1 MKNDVVRWRSAANA
15 EIGNESKSGKSNLSV
30 SAICKV
36 VAVASKNTRE
46 ASNESISKE
55 SESSCSKECQ
65 QLHQPQH
72 KQFQLQKQ
80 QQQKYCDSK
89 ENSRNAITTNSFLVN
104 TPYSSIQSQNYAIN
118 QNATSNK
125 SRRHF
130 EQKQLQQQ
138 QQQDKLQAKYVK
150 PRTFIY
156 AKHFNRILLNCVHLN
171 WSVVVLVLILL
182 CSLNV
187 GFVFVPSVS
196 AAIAAHASDG
206 AAAVN
211 EIGNNL
217 TLILSALPYE
227 LDYAESG
234 DSGRGDSRGVEHFT
248 HTWAVHIPNGDN
260 NGLVEQ
266 VARDH
271 GFINLGKIFDDHYH
285 FSHHKVSKRS
295 LAPSL
300 PHQTRLDGD
309 HRVQWAKQQ
318 QAKSRRKRDY
328 IRMRPS
334 RTSSRALSQVDTVPL
349 NDPKW
354 PQMWYLNRGG
364 GLDMNVVPAWQ
375 AGITGRGIVVT
386 ILDDGLESDHPDIEH
401 NYDPDAS
408 YDVNSHDNDPMP
420 HYDMTD
426 SNRHGTRCAGEV
438 AATANNSICAVG
450 IAFGASVGGV
460 RMLDGDVTD
469 AVEARS
475 LSLNPQ
481 HIDIYSA
488 SWGPDDDGKTVDGPG
503 ELAQRAFIEGV
514 TKGRQGKGSIF
525 IWASGNG
532 GRELDNCNCDGYTNS
547 IWTLSISSATEE
559 GHVPWY
565 SEKCSSTLATT
576 YSSGGQSEKQVVT
589 TDLHHSCTVSHTGTS
604 ASAPL
609 AAGIA
614 ALVLESN
621 TNLTWR
627 DLQHIVV
634 RTAKP
639 ANLRDPTWSKNGVGR
654 RISHSFGYGLMDA
667 AAMVKVARNWKTVPE
682 QQRCEINAPHVDKVI
697 PPRSYITLQ
706 LTVKHCSS
714 VNYLEHVQAK
724 ITLTSQRRG
733 DIQLN
738 LKSPAGT
745 KVTLLTSRIHD
756 VSRSGFNQW
765 PFMSVHTWGES
776 PHGNW
781 QLEIHNEGRYMGH
794 ALLREWSLIFY
805 GTTQPIDP
813 NDPIST
819 PRANSAENT
828 TPNSNAASA
837 TTNLHQIYSPQ
848 YPRISSNNIGS
859 SSNLAAS
866 SIVGAINAMSAGG
879 GVKIPIKMPMPLNK
893 SVYTAANGANNPLL
907 NLASGNSKKQ
917 QQLYK
922 QQQQPI
928 QPPSYQQI
936 SATYGVVL
944 SSQTVVKPSKNG
956 KGKGKSS
963 EKGNGKGYGNG
974 GGAGNKSTSNKKEQS
989 GTTNTKNKFYRISQQ
1004 QQHQSGN
1011 GNGKKNGKSSQQAG
1025 RSKAQQSAE
1034 RLHAFEDKMSRKVI
1048 GEITTT
1054 PTIISTRTNYA
1065 AHNNNNNPNKSSIF
1079 SDTSARASLTTKTA
1093 SKTSTTQLTS
1103 YSKLPIK
1110 ATKQIKES
1118 LLPLQTHEKLTVAS
1132 FADTRIPK
1140 LFERYEKIQAIFPEF
1155 QPYQGPKEKD
1165 TTAAAAATVSKAEKR
1180 KLAAAVGISPLDY
1193 EAETFRPMLG
1203 PAIVGSSE
1211 SVGGGAGSVSKPS
1224 RENIKKSSPS
1234 FVPDERIIKK
1244 QQLLLAAAGVSGG
1257 TQRPIG
1263 GVVGVL
1269 PNRKGSSSST
1279 ADSSDAQITQWDL
1292 IFYGTEIPAQPE
1304 DVVHISDG
1312 LFGNDMA
1319 HNDIEYDS
1327 NLHERNMQQVGESM
1341 ANDKTNTSCLKAT
1354 PDQRCLDCAMP
1365 TYFYNGHCY
1374 EQCPMHTYSIT
1385 NDEHKDEEPQTPP
1398 NVESAN
1404 LNDNTISKSSSLTD
1418 DDDELQSIDRRR
1430 RKSAGVR
1437 LYADTSEPQKPL
1449 RLRRCEKCD
1458 ISCQRCYGALN
1469 SQCSTCPPGSQLR
1482 KIPQTNET
1490 FCYIFA
1496 ERSSGNS
1503 RDGFYNAVVQTIES
1517 VEHNRGMHATSV
1529 TYLSVIMVPALLVI
1543 VAIALVSLARHNSM
1557 RVAFWKRDGAAVSG
1571 GSSVGLADVNYDRV
1585 ALLTDDNDYDDDDVD
1600 DQAVAEVEDGVS
1612 IAMRPYR
1619 DEFTRSYANDAT
1631 INIPLEPSIIE
1642 AVVEE
1647 ESDSEDELFDSLY
1660 RGRK

>member
-1 MKNDVVRWRSAANA
+1 M
-15 EIGNESKSGKSNLSV
+15 
-30 SAICKV
+30 
-36 VAVASKNTRE
+36 
-46 ASNESISKE
+46 
-55 SESSCSKECQ
+55 
-65 QLHQPQH
+65 P
-72 KQFQLQKQ
+72 
-80 QQQKYCDSK
+80 
-89 ENSRNAITTNSFLVN
+89 
-104 TPYSSIQSQNYAIN
+104 
-118 QNATSNK
+118 
-125 SRRHF
+125 
-130 EQKQLQQQ
+130 
-138 QQQDKLQAKYVK
+138 
-150 PRTFIY
+150 
-156 AKHFNRILLNCVHLN
+156 IL
-171 WSVVVLVLILL
+171 
-182 CSLNV
+182 
-187 GFVFVPSVS
+187 
-196 AAIAAHASDG
+196 
-206 AAAVN
+206 
-211 EIGNNL
+211 
-217 TLILSALPYE
+217 
-227 LDYAESG
+227 
-234 DSGRGDSRGVEHFT
+234 
-248 HTWAVHIPNGDN
+248 
-260 NGLVEQ
+260 
-266 VARDH
+266 
-271 GFINLGKIFDDHYH
+271 KIFDDHYH
-285 FSHHKVSKRS
+285 FSHHTVSKRS
-295 LAPSL
+295 LTPSV
-300 PHQTRLDGD
+300 PHQTRLDND
-309 HRVQWAKQQ
+309 ERVHWAKQQ

-354 PQMWYLNRGG
+354 AQMWYLNRGG

-375 AGITGRGIVVT
+375 AGITGKGIVVT

-532 GRELDNCNCDGYTNS
+532 GREFDNCNCDGYTNS

-639 ANLRDPTWSKNGVGR
+639 ANLRDPTWSKNGIGR

-745 KVTLLTSRIHD
+745 KVTLLTSRVHD

-776 PHGNW
+776 PHGDW

-813 NDPIST
+813 NDPVST

-828 TPNSNAASA
+828 TPNSNAAST

-848 YPRISSNNIGS
+848 YPRISSNNIANN
-859 SSNLAAS
+859 NLATNV
-866 SIVGAINAMSAGG
+866 VGAINTMPGG
-879 GVKIPIKMPMPLNK
+879 GVKIPIKLPSPLNK

-907 NLASGNSKKQ
+907 NVATGSSKKQQ

-922 QQQQPI
+922 QQQQT

-936 SATYGVVL
+936 SATYGVIL
-944 SSQTVVKPSKNG
+944 GSQSGKAGKNG
-956 KGKGKSS
+956 KGKGKSG
-963 EKGNGKGYGNG
+963 EKGSGKGSGNG
-974 GGAGNKSTSNKKEQS
+974 GGGNKSASNKKEQ
-989 GTTNTKNKFYRISQQ
+989 TTATNTKNKFYRISQQ
-1004 QQHQSGN
+1004 QQQSGN
-1011 GNGKKNGKSSQQAG
+1011 GNGKSNGKPSQQGG
-1025 RSKAQQSAE
+1025 RIKAQSAE
-1034 RLHAFEDKMSRKVI
+1034 RLQSYDDKMSRKVI

-1054 PTIISTRTNYA
+1054 TT
-1065 AHNNNNNPNKSSIF
+1065 
-1079 SDTSARASLTTKTA
+1079 TSANTNTKSNNAYGSGRTKVKSDPEGATALATPGSSTTNAASKTA
-1093 SKTSTTQLTS
+1093 STQISS
-1103 YSKLPIK
+1103 YAKLPVK

-1165 TTAAAAATVSKAEKR
+1165 TTAAAAAAAAAALAEKR
-1180 KLAAAVGISPLDY
+1180 KLAAAVAISPLDY

-1203 PAIVGSSE
+1203 PMNSDASGSGNSNGI
-1211 SVGGGAGSVSKPS
+1211 SGSKPS
-1224 RENIKKSSPS
+1224 RENAKKSSPS
-1234 FVPDERIIKK
+1234 FVPDQKIIKK

-1263 GVVGVL
+1263 GVLGVL
-1269 PNRKGSSSST
+1269 PNRKGSS
-1279 ADSSDAQITQWDL
+1279 DSSSSNAQITQWDL
-1292 IFYGTEIPAQPE
+1292 IFYGTETPAQPE
-1304 DVVHISDG
+1304 DTVHISDG
-1312 LFGNDMA
+1312 LFGNDMG
-1319 HNDIEYDS
+1319 HNDIEYDA
-1327 NLHERNMQQVGESM
+1327 NLQWRNMQQVGESSAM

-1354 PDQRCLDCAMP
+1354 ADQRCLECAMP

-1374 EQCPMHTYSIT
+1374 DQCPTHTYSISSDS
-1385 NDEHKDEEPQTPP
+1385 NKD
-1398 NVESAN
+1398 AN
-1404 LNDNTISKSSSLTD
+1404 PTASGAQNDNIISKVSEAD
-1418 DDDELQSIDRRR
+1418 EDELQSIDRRR
-1430 RKSAGVR
+1430 RTRHEAVR
-1437 LYADTSEPQKPL
+1437 LYADTSELLEPA
-1449 RLRRCEKCD
+1449 RLRRCERCD
-1458 ISCQRCYGALN
+1458 VSCQRCYGPLN

-1490 FCYIFA
+1490 YCYIFA

-1503 RDGFYNAVVQTIES
+1503 HDGRYTAKVETINS
-1517 VEHNRGMHATSV
+1517 VERGKGSNAMTSV
-1529 TYLSVIMVPALLVI
+1529 IILMLIMVPALLILIVVI
-1543 VAIALVSLARHNSM
+1543 FVARTRRNNTRLPFFRRDVGAGNAVMLPN
-1557 RVAFWKRDGAAVSG
+1557 VA
-1571 GSSVGLADVNYDRV
+1571 YDRV
-1585 ALLTDDNDYDDDDVD
+1585 ALLTDDDEGEGEECEEADVAKEEHGD
-1600 DQAVAEVEDGVS
+1600 RVGVR
-1612 IAMRPYR
+1612 AYR
-1619 DEFTRSYANDAT
+1619 DEVT
-1631 INIPLEPSIIE
+1631 ICELSGGDDGTVEIDLTPTIIE
-1642 AVVEE
+1642 AVGMSE
-1647 ESDSEDELFDSLY
+1647 SEDAAEN
-1660 RGRK
+1660 GN

>member
-1 MKNDVVRWRSAANA
+1 
-15 EIGNESKSGKSNLSV
+15 
-30 SAICKV
+30 
-36 VAVASKNTRE
+36 
-46 ASNESISKE
+46 
-55 SESSCSKECQ
+55 
-65 QLHQPQH
+65 
-72 KQFQLQKQ
+72 
-80 QQQKYCDSK
+80 
-89 ENSRNAITTNSFLVN
+89 
-104 TPYSSIQSQNYAIN
+104 
-118 QNATSNK
+118 
-125 SRRHF
+125 
-130 EQKQLQQQ
+130 
-138 QQQDKLQAKYVK
+138 
-150 PRTFIY
+150 
-156 AKHFNRILLNCVHLN
+156 
-171 WSVVVLVLILL
+171 
-182 CSLNV
+182 
-187 GFVFVPSVS
+187 
-196 AAIAAHASDG
+196 
-206 AAAVN
+206 
-211 EIGNNL
+211 
-217 TLILSALPYE
+217 
-227 LDYAESG
+227 
-234 DSGRGDSRGVEHFT
+234 
-248 HTWAVHIPNGDN
+248 
-260 NGLVEQ
+260 
-266 VARDH
+266 
-271 GFINLGKIFDDHYH
+271 
-285 FSHHKVSKRS
+285 
-295 LAPSL
+295 
-300 PHQTRLDGD
+300 
-309 HRVQWAKQQ
+309 
-318 QAKSRRKRDY
+318 
-328 IRMRPS
+328 MRPS

-375 AGITGRGIVVT
+375 AGITGKGIVVT

-401 NYDPDAS
+401 NYDPQAS

-532 GRELDNCNCDGYTNS
+532 GREFDNCNCDGYTNS

-576 YSSGGQSEKQVVT
+576 YSSGGQTEKQVVT

-639 ANLRDPTWSKNGVGR
+639 ANLRDPTWSRNGVGR

-667 AAMVKVARNWKTVPE
+667 AAMVKVARTWKTVPE

-776 PHGNW
+776 PHGDW

-805 GTTQPIDP
+805 GTTLPIDP
-813 NDPIST
+813 NDPVST

-828 TPNSNAASA
+828 TPNSNAAST

-848 YPRISSNNIGS
+848 YPRISSNNVGS
-859 SSNLAAS
+859 SGGINGNSAAA
-866 SIVGAINAMSAGG
+866 ILGAINAMPGG
-879 GVKIPIKMPMPLNK
+879 GVKIPIKLPTTSNK

-907 NLASGNSKKQ
+907 NVAGGSSKKQQQQQQQ

-922 QQQQPI
+922 QQQQL
-928 QPPSYQQI
+928 QAPSYQQI
-936 SATYGVVL
+936 SATYGVIL
-944 SSQTVVKPSKNG
+944 GSQSGKPSKGG
-956 KGKGKSS
+956 KGKGKSG
-963 EKGNGKGYGNG
+963 EKGNGG
-974 GGAGNKSTSNKKEQS
+974 GGGGGGKGGGGGNKSSANKKEQS
-989 GTTNTKNKFYRISQQ
+989 STSNTKNKFYRISQQ
-1004 QQHQSGN
+1004 QQPGGN
-1011 GNGKKNGKSSQQAG
+1011 SKSNGKSSQQGGG
-1025 RSKAQQSAE
+1025 RAKAQSAE
-1034 RLHAFEDKMSRKVI
+1034 RLQGFDDKMSRKVI

-1054 PTIISTRTNYA
+1054 
-1065 AHNNNNNPNKSSIF
+1065 
-1079 SDTSARASLTTKTA
+1079 TTTTTTA
-1093 SKTSTTQLTS
+1093 STSNARPNSSGKAAKKSNVADIGSDLANNAAKTTATQMTS
-1103 YSKLPIK
+1103 YSKLPVK

-1118 LLPLQTHEKLTVAS
+1118 LLPMQTHEKLTAAT

-1165 TTAAAAATVSKAEKR
+1165 TTAAAAAAAIAAAKAEKR
-1180 KLAAAVGISPLDY
+1180 KQAAAAAAAISTMDY

-1203 PAIVGSSE
+1203 AMNGGSSSE
-1211 SVGGGAGSVSKPS
+1211 NGNNKGAGGGGGNGSGSKPS
-1224 RENIKKSSPS
+1224 RENTKKSSPS
-1234 FVPDERIIKK
+1234 FVPDQKIIKK

-1263 GVVGVL
+1263 GVLGVL
-1269 PNRKGSSSST
+1269 PNRKESG
-1279 ADSSDAQITQWDL
+1279 SSDAQITQWDL
-1292 IFYGTEIPAQPE
+1292 IFYGTETPAQPE
-1304 DVVHISDG
+1304 DAVHISDG
-1312 LFGNDMA
+1312 LFGNDMG
-1319 HNDIEYDS
+1319 HNDIEYDA
-1327 NLHERNMQQVGESM
+1327 NLQWRNMQQRDVLTTLPAGNLPMSL
-1341 ANDKTNTSCLKAT
+1341 AVVAARLFGRQTRFCL
-1354 PDQRCLDCAMP
+1354 
-1365 TYFYNGHCY
+1365 
-1374 EQCPMHTYSIT
+1374 
-1385 NDEHKDEEPQTPP
+1385 
-1398 NVESAN
+1398 
-1404 LNDNTISKSSSLTD
+1404 SSSLSHQSPATIRGAFDLATTSLTSLCGTKCSARTD
-1418 DDDELQSIDRRR
+1418 L
-1430 RKSAGVR
+1430 V
-1437 LYADTSEPQKPL
+1437 
-1449 RLRRCEKCD
+1449 
-1458 ISCQRCYGALN
+1458 
-1469 SQCSTCPPGSQLR
+1469 
-1482 KIPQTNET
+1482 
-1490 FCYIFA
+1490 
-1496 ERSSGNS
+1496 
-1503 RDGFYNAVVQTIES
+1503 
-1517 VEHNRGMHATSV
+1517 
-1529 TYLSVIMVPALLVI
+1529 LLV
-1543 VAIALVSLARHNSM
+1543 
-1557 RVAFWKRDGAAVSG
+1557 
-1571 GSSVGLADVNYDRV
+1571 
-1585 ALLTDDNDYDDDDVD
+1585 
-1600 DQAVAEVEDGVS
+1600 E
-1612 IAMRPYR
+1612 
-1619 DEFTRSYANDAT
+1619 
-1631 INIPLEPSIIE
+1631 
-1642 AVVEE
+1642 
-1647 ESDSEDELFDSLY
+1647 
-1660 RGRK
+1660 

>member
-1 MKNDVVRWRSAANA
+1 MKNDVVRWSLAPNAQDASDSTPNKSKSKNNSNNFPTINAAVAHQSAATA
-15 EIGNESKSGKSNLSV
+15 Y
-30 SAICKV
+30 
-36 VAVASKNTRE
+36 E
-46 ASNESISKE
+46 ASNGGWLFSGQPRHIQRQMQQQYCDTNASFLNATTATTTTSSYSVIPRPHSISHNAIKRK
-55 SESSCSKECQ
+55 SKFATSSSNT
-65 QLHQPQH
+65 LSRHFHAP
-72 KQFQLQKQ
+72 Q
-80 QQQKYCDSK
+80 QQQ
-89 ENSRNAITTNSFLVN
+89 E
-104 TPYSSIQSQNYAIN
+104 Q
-118 QNATSNK
+118 TSNTHHHH
-125 SRRHF
+125 RR
-130 EQKQLQQQ
+130 QRK
-138 QQQDKLQAKYVK
+138 VK
-150 PRTFIY
+150 ARTF
-156 AKHFNRILLNCVHLN
+156 AALHLNRILLNCVQLN
-171 WSVVVLVLILL
+171 VFLVFLL
-182 CSLNV
+182 CTLNV
-187 GFVFVPSVS
+187 GFAIVPSVS
-196 AAIAAHASDG
+196 AAIVNNTSVSLTGGAVNALDGGVTYQLDYEESDSGTESDG
-206 AAAVN
+206 AA
-211 EIGNNL
+211 GH
-217 TLILSALPYE
+217 Y
-227 LDYAESG
+227 
-234 DSGRGDSRGVEHFT
+234 T
-248 HTWAVHIPNGDN
+248 HTWAVHIPDGDN
-260 NGLVEQ
+260 GVADQ

-271 GFINLGKIFDDHYH
+271 GFVNMGKIFENHYH
-285 FSHHKVSKRS
+285 FAHHKVSKRS
-295 LAPSL
+295 LTPSQ
-300 PHQTRLDGD
+300 PHQTRLDED
-309 HRVQWAKQQ
+309 HRVHWAKQQ
-318 QAKSRRKRDY
+318 QAKSRQKRDY

-354 PQMWYLNRGG
+354 AQMWYLNRGG

-375 AGITGRGIVVT
+375 AGITGKGIVVT

-532 GRELDNCNCDGYTNS
+532 GREFDNCNCDGYTNS

-639 ANLRDPTWSKNGVGR
+639 ANLRDPTWSRNGVGR

-667 AAMVKVARNWKTVPE
+667 AAMVQVARKWKTVPE

-776 PHGNW
+776 PHGDW

-805 GTTQPIDP
+805 GTTLPIDP
-813 NDPIST
+813 NDPVST
-819 PRANSAENT
+819 PRTNSAENT
-828 TPNSNAASA
+828 TPNSNAAST

-848 YPRISSNNIGS
+848 YPRISSNNVGS
-859 SSNLAAS
+859 SSSSNAAAG
-866 SIVGAINAMSAGG
+866 IVGAINAMPGG
-879 GVKIPIKMPMPLNK
+879 GVKIPIKLPTPSNK

-907 NLASGNSKKQ
+907 NVANGNIKKQ
-917 QQLYK
+917 QQVYK
-922 QQQQPI
+922 QQQQQI
-928 QPPSYQQI
+928 QSPSYQQI
-936 SATYGVVL
+936 SATYGVIL
-944 SSQTVVKPSKNG
+944 GSQNGKTGKGG
-956 KGKGKSS
+956 KGKGKSG
-963 EKGNGKGYGNG
+963 EKGNGGKNG
-974 GGAGNKSTSNKKEQS
+974 GGGGGNKSSTNKKEQPAS
-989 GTTNTKNKFYRISQQ
+989 ANAKNKFYRLSQQ
-1004 QQHQSGN
+1004 QQSGSGN
-1011 GNGKKNGKSSQQAG
+1011 GKSTGKSAQQGG
-1025 RSKAQQSAE
+1025 RTKAQSAE
-1034 RLHAFEDKMSRKVI
+1034 RLQGYDDKMSRKVV

-1054 PTIISTRTNYA
+1054 TTTTTTSTDVRIS
-1065 AHNNNNNPNKSSIF
+1065 NNSQNGKKSNKSN
-1079 SDTSARASLTTKTA
+1079 SASSSTAIANNAAKTA
-1093 SKTSTTQLTS
+1093 ATQVTN
-1103 YSKLPIK
+1103 YSKLPVK
-1110 ATKQIKES
+1110 ATKQVKES

-1140 LFERYEKIQAIFPEF
+1140 LFEHYEKIQAIFPEF
-1155 QPYQGPKEKD
+1155 QPYQGPKGKD
-1165 TTAAAAATVSKAEKR
+1165 ITAAAATAAVATKAEKR
-1180 KLAAAVGISPLDY
+1180 KQAATAGISPLDY

-1203 PAIVGSSE
+1203 AGNSASSE
-1211 SVGGGAGSVSKPS
+1211 SPSNNKNSNSGGSASKPS
-1224 RENIKKSSPS
+1224 RENAKKSSPS
-1234 FVPDERIIKK
+1234 FVPDQKIIKK
-1244 QQLLLAAAGVSGG
+1244 QQLLLAAAGMSGG

-1263 GVVGVL
+1263 GVLGVL
-1269 PNRKGSSSST
+1269 PNRK
-1279 ADSSDAQITQWDL
+1279 DSSDSNAQITQWDL
-1292 IFYGTEIPAQPE
+1292 IFYGTETPAQPE
-1304 DVVHISDG
+1304 DTVHISDG

-1319 HNDIEYDS
+1319 HNDIEYDA
-1327 NLHERNMQQVGESM
+1327 NLQWRNMQQVVEPSAM
-1341 ANDKTNTSCLKAT
+1341 ANDKTNASCLKAT
-1354 PDQRCLDCAMP
+1354 SDQRCLECATP
-1365 TYFYNGHCY
+1365 TYYYNGHCY
-1374 EQCPMHTYSIT
+1374 EQCPTHTFAIISDSIAAT
-1385 NDEHKDEEPQTPP
+1385 GT
-1398 NVESAN
+1398 AT
-1404 LNDNTISKSSSLTD
+1404 LNDKTTSKTSVA

-1430 RKSAGVR
+1430 EAVR
-1437 LYADTSEPQKPL
+1437 LYADTSKPL
-1449 RLRRCEKCD
+1449 EPIHLRRCEKCD
-1458 ISCQRCYGALN
+1458 NSCLRCYGPFN

-1482 KIPQTNET
+1482 KIPRTNET

-1496 ERSSGNS
+1496 ERSSGN
-1503 RDGFYNAVVQTIES
+1503 RLDGVFTAKVETINS
-1517 VEHNRGMHATSV
+1517 VEHNGTMNATSV
-1529 TYLSVIMVPALLVI
+1529 VYLTLILVPTLLIIFAIMFVSV
-1543 VAIALVSLARHNSM
+1543 ARRNNL
-1557 RVAFWKRDGAAVSG
+1557 RIPFWRNGNTA
-1571 GSSVGLADVNYDRV
+1571 GSVVTLPNVGYDRV
-1585 ALLTDDNDYDDDDVD
+1585 ALLTEGEDDGDEADDEEEHYIHSSVRTYHDELTPCVADD
-1600 DQAVAEVEDGVS
+1600 E
-1612 IAMRPYR
+1612 
-1619 DEFTRSYANDAT
+1619 AT
-1631 INIPLEPSIIE
+1631 IDIDLTPTIIE
-1642 AVVEE
+1642 AVDI
-1647 ESDSEDELFDSLY
+1647 SDSEEELFDSTQHN
-1660 RGRK
+1660 

>member
-1 MKNDVVRWRSAANA
+1 MKNDVVRWNSAAKA
-15 EIGNESKSGKSNLSV
+15 QIGSESATSKSKNQNNYSDYPTRNFAANNSSRW
-30 SAICKV
+30 SAN
-36 VAVASKNTRE
+36 AATTSGWAFRQP
-46 ASNESISKE
+46 AR
-55 SESSCSKECQ
+55 Q
-65 QLHQPQH
+65 LQLH
-72 KQFQLQKQ
+72 QLQKQ
-80 QQQKYCDSK
+80 QHCDT
-89 ENSRNAITTNSFLVN
+89 NASFLNATTTTTTTPTTSSYLVN
-104 TPYSSIQSQNYAIN
+104 TRHSVSQQ
-118 QNATSNK
+118 QNAIKHKSKKTSA
-125 SRRHF
+125 SSAYSRHF
-130 EQKQLQQQ
+130 QQQ
-138 QQQDKLQAKYVK
+138 QQQQQENQQQLRPQKQQHNHHYYHRRL
-150 PRTFIY
+150 PRRQQLAAGASRTSV
-156 AKHFNRILLNCVHLN
+156 ALHLNRILLNCVQL
-171 WSVVVLVLILL
+171 SVVLVFLL
-182 CSLNV
+182 CTLNV
-187 GFVFVPSVS
+187 GFVTLPSAS
-196 AAIAAHASDG
+196 AAIAT
-206 AAAVN
+206 AAAATSH
-211 EIGNNL
+211 GNQTAAGNAIDGVGGGDDL
-217 TLILSALPYE
+217 TLAAGWPFE
-227 LDYAESG
+227 LDYDEEGESG
-234 DSGRGDSRGVEHFT
+234 SAGNYT
-248 HTWAVHIPNGDN
+248 HTWAVHIPNGEESGVAD
-260 NGLVEQ
+260 Q

-271 GFINLGKIFDDHYH
+271 GFVNLGKIFDDHYH
-285 FSHHKVSKRS
+285 FAHHTVSKRS
-295 LAPSL
+295 LMPSV
-300 PHQTRLDGD
+300 PHQTRLDD
-309 HRVQWAKQQ
+309 DNRVHWAKQQ

-354 PQMWYLNRGG
+354 AQMWYLNRGG

-401 NYDPDAS
+401 NYDPEAS

-532 GRELDNCNCDGYTNS
+532 GREFDNCNCDGYTNS

-667 AAMVKVARNWKTVPE
+667 AAMVKAARNWKTVPE

-745 KVTLLTSRIHD
+745 KVTLLTPRIHD

-776 PHGNW
+776 PHGDW

-813 NDPIST
+813 NDPVST
-819 PRANSAENT
+819 PRAYSAENT
-828 TPNSNAASA
+828 TPNSNAAST

-848 YPRISSNNIGS
+848 YPRISSNNVGGGGGGGGS
-859 SSNLAAS
+859 FSNSATS
-866 SIVGAINAMSAGG
+866 VVGAINAMPGA
-879 GVKIPIKMPMPLNK
+879 GVKIPIKLPTPFNK
-893 SVYTAANGANNPLL
+893 SVYTAVNGANNPLL
-907 NLASGNSKKQ
+907 NVANGSSKKQ
-917 QQLYK
+917 QQQQQLYK
-922 QQQQPI
+922 LQQQQT

-936 SATYGVVL
+936 SATYGVIL
-944 SSQTVVKPSKNG
+944 GSQSGKAGKGG
-956 KGKGKSS
+956 KGKGKSG
-963 EKGNGKGYGNG
+963 EKGNGKGGGNG
-974 GGAGNKSTSNKKEQS
+974 GGGGSKSSANKKEQA
-989 GTTNTKNKFYRISQQ
+989 TATNTKNKFYRISQQ
-1004 QQHQSGN
+1004 QQQGGGGGGGGN
-1011 GNGKKNGKSSQQAG
+1011 GNSKSNGEKSSKQGGG
-1025 RSKAQQSAE
+1025 RSKAQSGE
-1034 RLHAFEDKMSRKVI
+1034 RLQGYDEKLSRKVI

-1054 PTIISTRTNYA
+1054 TTTSTSVNTK
-1065 AHNNNNNPNKSSIF
+1065 NNNQNIKANSNSKTALKADSASASSGAI
-1079 SDTSARASLTTKTA
+1079 STA
-1093 SKTSTTQLTS
+1093 SKTVATQMTS
-1103 YSKLPIK
+1103 YSKLPVK

-1118 LLPLQTHEKLTVAS
+1118 LLPMQTHEKLTVAS

-1140 LFERYEKIQAIFPEF
+1140 LFEHYEKIQAIFPEF

-1165 TTAAAAATVSKAEKR
+1165 TTAAAAAAAAAVAAEKR
-1180 KLAAAVGISPLDY
+1180 KLPAAAAGISPLDY

-1203 PAIVGSSE
+1203 AISGSSGE
-1211 SVGGGAGSVSKPS
+1211 NGNANGASGSGSKPS
-1224 RENIKKSSPS
+1224 RENAKKSSPS
-1234 FVPDERIIKK
+1234 FVPDQKIIKK
-1244 QQLLLAAAGVSGG
+1244 QQLLLAAAGLSGG

-1263 GVVGVL
+1263 GVLGVL
-1269 PNRKGSSSST
+1269 PNRKGS
-1279 ADSSDAQITQWDL
+1279 A
-1292 IFYGTEIPAQPE
+1292 
-1304 DVVHISDG
+1304 
-1312 LFGNDMA
+1312 
-1319 HNDIEYDS
+1319 S
-1327 NLHERNMQQVGESM
+1327 NGIGMILRN
-1341 ANDKTNTSCLKAT
+1341 A
-1354 PDQRCLDCAMP
+1354 
-1365 TYFYNGHCY
+1365 
-1374 EQCPMHTYSIT
+1374 
-1385 NDEHKDEEPQTPP
+1385 
-1398 NVESAN
+1398 
-1404 LNDNTISKSSSLTD
+1404 
-1418 DDDELQSIDRRR
+1418 
-1430 RKSAGVR
+1430 
-1437 LYADTSEPQKPL
+1437 
-1449 RLRRCEKCD
+1449 
-1458 ISCQRCYGALN
+1458 
-1469 SQCSTCPPGSQLR
+1469 
-1482 KIPQTNET
+1482 
-1490 FCYIFA
+1490 
-1496 ERSSGNS
+1496 
-1503 RDGFYNAVVQTIES
+1503 
-1517 VEHNRGMHATSV
+1517 
-1529 TYLSVIMVPALLVI
+1529 
-1543 VAIALVSLARHNSM
+1543 
-1557 RVAFWKRDGAAVSG
+1557 
-1571 GSSVGLADVNYDRV
+1571 
-1585 ALLTDDNDYDDDDVD
+1585 
-1600 DQAVAEVEDGVS
+1600 
-1612 IAMRPYR
+1612 
-1619 DEFTRSYANDAT
+1619 
-1631 INIPLEPSIIE
+1631 
-1642 AVVEE
+1642 
-1647 ESDSEDELFDSLY
+1647 
-1660 RGRK
+1660 

>member
-1 MKNDVVRWRSAANA
+1 MKNDVVRWSPVANA
-15 EIGNESKSGKSNLSV
+15 QSARESTPNKSKPFPSLNATRAHP
-30 SAICKV
+30 SAV
-36 VAVASKNTRE
+36 TAHA
-46 ASNESISKE
+46 ASNSGH
-55 SESSCSKECQ
+55 
-65 QLHQPQH
+65 L
-72 KQFQLQKQ
+72 QLQKQ
-80 QQQKYCDSK
+80 QQYCDTSASFLIATK
-89 ENSRNAITTNSFLVN
+89 PITTIKTSSYLIIPRQHSKRKSELASSSN
-104 TPYSSIQSQNYAIN
+104 TLSRHFQSQQRQIQTNN
-118 QNATSNK
+118 SH
-125 SRRHF
+125 RRRQH
-130 EQKQLQQQ
+130 E
-138 QQQDKLQAKYVK
+138 VK
-150 PRTFIY
+150 TRTF
-156 AKHFNRILLNCVHLN
+156 AALHLNRILLNCVQLN
-171 WSVVVLVLILL
+171 VFLVFLL
-182 CSLNV
+182 CTLNV
-187 GFVFVPSVS
+187 GFAIVPSVS
-196 AAIAAHASDG
+196 AAIVSNTSVLLVGGAVNALDDG
-206 AAAVN
+206 A
-211 EIGNNL
+211 
-217 TLILSALPYE
+217 TYQ
-227 LDYAESG
+227 LDYA
-234 DSGRGDSRGVEHFT
+234 GRGDSATDSEGAAGHYT
-248 HTWAVHIPNGDN
+248 HTWAVHIPSGDD
-260 NGLVEQ
+260 GVADQ

-271 GFINLGKIFDDHYH
+271 GFVNMGKIFENHYH
-285 FSHHKVSKRS
+285 FAHHKVSKRS
-295 LAPSL
+295 PTPSQS
-300 PHQTRLDGD
+300 HQIRLDED
-309 HRVQWAKQQ
+309 HRVQWARQQ
-318 QAKSRRKRDY
+318 QAKSRQKRDY

-354 PQMWYLNRGG
+354 AQMWYLNRGG

-375 AGITGRGIVVT
+375 AGITGKGIVVT

-532 GRELDNCNCDGYTNS
+532 GREFDNCNCDGYTNS

-639 ANLRDPTWSKNGVGR
+639 ANLRDPTWSRNGVGR

-667 AAMVKVARNWKTVPE
+667 AAMVQVARKWKTVPE

-776 PHGNW
+776 PHGDW

-805 GTTQPIDP
+805 GTTLPIDP
-813 NDPIST
+813 NDPVST

-828 TPNSNAASA
+828 TPNSNAAST

-848 YPRISSNNIGS
+848 YPRISSNNVGGS
-859 SSNLAAS
+859 SSNAATG
-866 SIVGAINAMSAGG
+866 IVGAINAMPGG
-879 GVKIPIKMPMPLNK
+879 GVKIPIKLPTPSNK

-907 NLASGNSKKQ
+907 NVANGSSKKQ

-922 QQQQPI
+922 QQQQI
-928 QPPSYQQI
+928 QPPGYQQI
-936 SATYGVVL
+936 SATYGVIL
-944 SSQTVVKPSKNG
+944 GSQSTKPGKG
-956 KGKGKSS
+956 TKGKGKSG
-963 EKGNGKGYGNG
+963 EKSNGGKG
-974 GGAGNKSTSNKKEQS
+974 GANKSSANKKEQPAS
-989 GTTNTKNKFYRISQQ
+989 TNTKNKFYRISQQ
-1004 QQHQSGN
+1004 QQQSGN
-1011 GNGKKNGKSSQQAG
+1011 GNSKSAGKSSQQGG
-1025 RSKAQQSAE
+1025 RTKAQSSE
-1034 RLHAFEDKMSRKVI
+1034 RLHGYEDKMSRKVV
-1048 GEITTT
+1048 GEITSTT
-1054 PTIISTRTNYA
+1054 TTTTSTGMRPSNNSQNGKTSIKSNSASSNTDSNPAIANNA
-1065 AHNNNNNPNKSSIF
+1065 A
-1079 SDTSARASLTTKTA
+1079 KTA
-1093 SKTSTTQLTS
+1093 ATQMTS
-1103 YSKLPIK
+1103 YSKLPVK

-1118 LLPLQTHEKLTVAS
+1118 LLPMQTHEKLTVAS
-1132 FADTRIPK
+1132 FTDTRIPK
-1140 LFERYEKIQAIFPEF
+1140 LFEHYEKIQAIFPEF

-1165 TTAAAAATVSKAEKR
+1165 TAAAAATASKAEKR
-1180 KLAAAVGISPLDY
+1180 KLAATAGISPLDY
-1193 EAETFRPMLG
+1193 EAETFRPMLSVG
-1203 PAIVGSSE
+1203 NSGSSVNNNNNKN
-1211 SVGGGAGSVSKPS
+1211 SNSGVSGGSASKPS
-1224 RENIKKSSPS
+1224 RENAKKSSPS
-1234 FVPDERIIKK
+1234 FVPDQQIIKK

-1263 GVVGVL
+1263 GVLGVL
-1269 PNRKGSSSST
+1269 PNRKDGGSSN
-1279 ADSSDAQITQWDL
+1279 AQITQWDL
-1292 IFYGTEIPAQPE
+1292 IFYGTETPAQPE
-1304 DVVHISDG
+1304 DAVHISDG
-1312 LFGNDMA
+1312 LFGNDMG
-1319 HNDIEYDS
+1319 HNDIEYDA
-1327 NLHERNMQQVGESM
+1327 NLQWRNMQQVGESSVM
-1341 ANDKTNTSCLKAT
+1341 ANDKTNASCLKAT
-1354 PDQRCLDCAMP
+1354 SDQRCLECAAS
-1365 TYFYNGHCY
+1365 TYYYNGHCY
-1374 EQCPMHTYSIT
+1374 EQCPIHTYAILSDSTTANRTTILSDNIISKTSIT
-1385 NDEHKDEEPQTPP
+1385 
-1398 NVESAN
+1398 
-1404 LNDNTISKSSSLTD
+1404 

-1430 RKSAGVR
+1430 EAVR
-1437 LYADTSEPQKPL
+1437 LYADTSEPLEPIH
-1449 RLRRCEKCD
+1449 LRRCDKCD
-1458 ISCQRCYGALN
+1458 NTCQRCYGPLN

-1482 KIPQTNET
+1482 KIPRTNET
-1490 FCYIFA
+1490 FCYVFA
-1496 ERSSGNS
+1496 ERSSGNRLEDVFS
-1503 RDGFYNAVVQTIES
+1503 AKVETIDS
-1517 VEHNRGMHATSV
+1517 VEHDEAMNPTSIV
-1529 TYLSVIMVPALLVI
+1529 YLTLIMVPALLIILVI
-1543 VAIALVSLARHNSM
+1543 MFVSAARRNNL
-1557 RVAFWKRDGAAVSG
+1557 RIPFWRN
-1571 GSSVGLADVNYDRV
+1571 GSTTGNVITLPNIGYDRV
-1585 ALLTDDNDYDDDDVD
+1585 ALLT
-1600 DQAVAEVEDGVS
+1600 EGEEDGDEADDEEEQDIHGTV
-1612 IAMRPYR
+1612 RVYR
-1619 DEFTRSYANDAT
+1619 DELAPCVGDDVTVEFDMAPT
-1631 INIPLEPSIIE
+1631 IIE
-1642 AVVEE
+1642 AVEI
-1647 ESDSEDELFDSLY
+1647 SDSEVDLFDSTQHN
-1660 RGRK
+1660 